1 MLIPGNALYLASK
14 GTIEQL
20 VRTVAQELGPRNI
33 TVNAILPGY
42 TNTDLLPE
50 RDRFVAADASPF
62 KRVGEPQDVADVA
75 LFLAS
80 DMARWVTGQELGA
93 GGGVF

>member
-1 MLIPGNALYLASK
+1 M
-14 GTIEQL
+14 
-20 VRTVAQELGPRNI
+20 RTLAQELGSHNI

-50 RDRFVAADASPF
+50 RDRNVAADASPF
-62 KRVGEPQDVADVA
+62 KRVGEPKDIADVVS
-75 LFLAS
+75 FLAS
-80 DMARWVTGQELGA
+80 SDAGWITGQEIGV